1 MKEKIINLLS
11 NKDTQV
17 LNLIQ
22 INDMLN
28 LSEEEDLRELNY
40 TLDNMVKDGILY
52 RSNKDKY
59 LLFENSHLIKG
70 KLQLKEKGFGFILD
84 SGLEKDVFISKDNIN
99 NAMDGDMV
107 IVDIIDKVKNEG
119 KIVRILKRNTNS
131 IIGEVEIINNKC
143 IVHPDKKNISDIE
156 ITNNKEIGAVD
167 GHKVV
172 VKREKNKGIIL
183 EIIGHKNDPNIDMLS
198 IIYEHDFRPEF
209 PDVVIDALEEIPNE
223 VNDNEI
229 KDRLD
234 LREELIYTIDGA
246 DTKDIDD
253 AISIKKNDDK
263 TYELGVHIANVS
275 HYVKKGSTIDIEAY
289 ERGTSV
295 YLTDRV
301 LPMLPQKLSN
311 GICSLNPN
319 VDRLAM
325 SCIMTI
331 DEKGNIISKKR
342 EKSVI
347 RSKKQMTY
355 EAVNKILEENE
366 IVEGYEE
373 FIDNLKLASELSDI
387 LRKKMINRGYID
399 FDTREVKIIVDENN
413 HPIDIKL
420 REQKTGEKLIE
431 NFMIAANEAVAEYIY
446 YQKLPGIYRIHDK
459 PVDKKV
465 DMFFDF
471 LSARGLSV
479 TGKRHGKITVKDFQT
494 VINQLEDVEGAM
506 VFKDLLVRS
515 MAKAIYSDQ
524 NIGHFGLG
532 SKCYSHFTSPIRR
545 YPDLTLH
552 RLLETYLEKYDEE
565 SIEMWAREL
574 PVIAEHSSIKE
585 RDADE
590 CEYDVED
597 MKMAEYMQDHIGESY
612 QAIISGVQSFGIFA
626 TIIDNGVEGLIK
638 TEDMD
643 NENYTYHEKEQA
655 LVGTSSKKKFILG
668 DKIEIEVLR
677 TNKEART
684 IDFKLGGVK
693 NCEKVKRKR
702 KK

>member
-1 MKEKIINLLS
+1 MKEKIIELLS
-11 NKDTQV
+11 NKETQV
-17 LNLIQ
+17 LSQIQ

-28 LSEEEDLRELNY
+28 LSGEEELRELIY
-40 TLDNMVKDGILY
+40 TLDNMVKEGILY

-84 SGLEKDVFISKDNIN
+84 SGLEKDFIISKDNIN
-99 NAMDGDMV
+99 NAMDGDIV
-107 IVDIIDKVKNEG
+107 IVDIIDKNKNEG
-119 KIVRILKRNTNS
+119 KIVRILKRNTDS

-167 GHKVV
+167 GHKVI
-172 VKREKNKGIIL
+172 VKREKNKGIIIQ
-183 EIIGHKNDPNIDMLS
+183 IIGHKNDPNIDMLS
-198 IIYEHDFRPEF
+198 IIYEHDFKPSF
-209 PDVVIDALEEIPNE
+209 DDNVIKALDDIPSEINE
-223 VNDNEI
+223 ADCHG
-229 KDRLD
+229 RMD
-234 LREELIYTIDGA
+234 LRNELIYTIDGA

-253 AISIKKNDDK
+253 AISVKKNNDG

-275 HYVKKGSTIDIEAY
+275 HYVKKGGVIDLEAY
-289 ERGTSV
+289 DRGTSV

-331 DEKGNIISKKR
+331 DDKGNIIDKKIG
-342 EKSVI
+342 KSVI
-347 RSKKQMTY
+347 RSRKQMTY
-355 EAVNKILEENE
+355 ESVNRLLEEN
-366 IVEGYEE
+366 IIDKGYEE
-373 FIDNLKLASELSDI
+373 FADNLKLAEELSEI
-387 LRKKMINRGYID
+387 LRNKMINRGYID

-446 YQKLPGIYRIHDK
+446 YLGLPGIYRVHDK

-471 LSARGLSV
+471 IAAKGISV
-479 TGKRHGKITVKDFQT
+479 TGKRHGKISVMDLQN
-494 VINQLEDVEGAM
+494 VINQLDDVEGAA
-506 VFKDLLVRS
+506 VFKDMLVRS

-552 RLLETYLEKYDEE
+552 RLLDTYLDKYDNAM
-565 SIEMWAREL
+565 IEMWEREL

-590 CEYDVED
+590 CEYEVED
-597 MKMAEYMQDHIGESY
+597 MKMAEYMMDHIGESY

-638 TEDMD
+638 IEDLDGD
-643 NENYTYHEKEQA
+643 NYIYHEKEQA
-655 LVGTSSKKKFILG
+655 LVGFSSKNKFSLG

-677 TNKEART
+677 ANKEART

-693 NCEKVKRKR
+693 NCQKVRR

>member
-253 AISIKKNDDK
+253 AISVKKNDDK

-331 DEKGNIISKKR
+331 DEKGNIISKKI

-471 LSARGLSV
+471 LAAKGLSV
-479 TGKRHGKITVKDFQT
+479 TGKRHGKITVKDFQN

-638 TEDMD
+638 TEDMG
-643 NENYTYHEKEQA
+643 NENYIYHEKEQT

-677 TNKEART
+677 ANKEART

>member
-1 MKEKIINLLS
+1 MKEKIIELLS
-11 NKDTQV
+11 NKDTQT
-17 LNLIQ
+17 LDFIQ
-22 INDMLN
+22 IKDMLN
-28 LSEEEDLRELNY
+28 LESEEEIRDLVYL
-40 TLDNMVKDGILY
+40 LDEMVKDAILY

-84 SGLEKDVFISKDNIN
+84 TGLEKDIFISKDNIN
-99 NAMDGDMV
+99 NAMDQDIV
-107 IVDIIDKVKNEG
+107 IVDIIDKARNEG
-119 KIVRILKRNTNS
+119 KIIRILKRNKDS

-143 IVHPDKKNISDIE
+143 IVHPDKKNIADIE

-167 GHKVV
+167 GHKVI
-172 VKREKNKGIIL
+172 VKKEKNKGIIL

-209 PDVVIDALEEIPNE
+209 DETVIKALDEIPSE
-223 VNDNEI
+223 VEASEI
-229 KDRLD
+229 KTRLD
-234 LREELIYTIDGA
+234 LRDELIYTIDGA

-253 AISIKKNDDK
+253 AISVKKNSDG

-275 HYVKKGSTIDIEAY
+275 NYVKKGSIIDLEAY
-289 ERGTSV
+289 NRGTSV

-319 VDRLAM
+319 VDRLTM

-331 DEKGNIISKKR
+331 DDKGNIVSKEIK
-342 EKSVI
+342 KSVI

-355 EAVNKILEENE
+355 EAVNKILEENQS
-366 IVEGYEE
+366 VEGYEE
-373 FIDNLKLASELSDI
+373 FIENLKLAQELSDI

-420 REQKTGEKLIE
+420 REQKTGEKIIE
-431 NFMIAANEAVAEYIY
+431 NFMIAANEAVAEYIF
-446 YQKLPGIYRIHDK
+446 YQNLPGIYRIHDK

-471 LSARGLSV
+471 LAAKGISV
-479 TGKRHGKITVKDFQT
+479 TGKRHGKITVMDFQN

-506 VFKDLLVRS
+506 VFKDMLVRS
-515 MAKAIYSDQ
+515 MSKAIYSDQ

-552 RLLETYLEKYDEE
+552 RLLDTYLNSYDEQA
-565 SIEMWAREL
+565 IDTWAKEL
-574 PVIAEHSSIKE
+574 PVISEHCSIKE

-612 QAIISGVQSFGIFA
+612 QAIISGVQSFGVFA

-638 TEDMD
+638 IEDLG
-643 NENYTYHEKEQA
+643 NENFIYHEKEQA
-655 LVGTSSKKKFILG
+655 LVGTNTKKKYTLG

-677 TNKEART
+677 ANKQART

-693 NCEKVKRKR
+693 NCEKVKRKE

>member
-1 MKEKIINLLS
+1 MKQKIIELLS

-17 LNLIQ
+17 LTLIQ

-28 LSEEEDLRELNY
+28 LKGEESLKELNS
-40 TLDNMVKDGILY
+40 TLEEMVKDATLY

-99 NAMDGDMV
+99 NAMDGDIV
-107 IVDIIDKVKNEG
+107 IVDIIDKVRNEG
-119 KIVRILKRNTNS
+119 KIVRIIKRNTDS

-143 IVHPDKKNISDIE
+143 IVHPDKKNIADIE

-172 VKREKNKGIIL
+172 VKREKNKGIIIN
-183 EIIGHKNDPNIDMLS
+183 IIGHKNDPNIDMLS
-198 IIYEHDFRPEF
+198 IIYEHDFKPEF
-209 PDVVIDALEEIPNE
+209 DEIVLKALEEIPNE
-223 VNDNEI
+223 VTEKETI
-229 KDRLD
+229 KRLD
-234 LREELIYTIDGA
+234 LRDKLIYTIDGA

-253 AISIKKNDDK
+253 AISVNKNKDG

-275 HYVKKGSTIDIEAY
+275 YYVKKGSVIDLEAY
-289 ERGTSV
+289 DRGTSV

-331 DEKGNIISKKR
+331 DNKGNIIDKKIS
-342 EKSVI
+342 KSVI
-347 RSKKQMTY
+347 KSKKQMTY

-366 IVEGYEE
+366 TVKGYEE
-373 FIDNLKLASELSDI
+373 FIDNLKLANELSDI
-387 LRKKMINRGYID
+387 LRKKMIARGYID
-399 FDTREVKIIVDENN
+399 FDTNEVKIIVDENN

-420 REQKTGEKLIE
+420 REQRTGEKIIE
-431 NFMIAANEAVAEYIY
+431 NFMIAANEAVAEFIF
-446 YQKLPGIYRIHDK
+446 YQNLPGIYRIHDK

-471 LSARGLSV
+471 LAAKGLSV
-479 TGKRHGKITVKDFQT
+479 TGKRHGKITVMDFQN
-494 VINQLEDVEGAM
+494 VINQLENVEGAM
-506 VFKDLLVRS
+506 VLKDLLVRS
-515 MAKAIYSDQ
+515 MSKAIYSDQ

-552 RLLETYLEKYDEE
+552 RLLDTYLSNYNNSD
-565 SIEMWAREL
+565 IEMWQKEL
-574 PVIAEHSSIKE
+574 PLIAEHSSIKE

-597 MKMAEYMQDHIGESY
+597 MKMAEYMLDHIGESY
-612 QAIISGVQSFGIFA
+612 QAIVSGVQSFGIFA

-638 TEDMD
+638 TEDLGT
-643 NENYTYHEKEQA
+643 ESFIYHEKEQA
-655 LVGTSSKKKFILG
+655 LVGTSTKRKYSLG

-677 TNKEART
+677 ADKDART
-684 IDFKLGGVK
+684 IDFKLGGVI
-693 NCEKVKRKR
+693 NCEKVRKR
-702 KK
+702 KQK